1 MNAKLLD
8 HGANPADRKAAVQAG
23 LRRFHHR
30 WLSRGLPDKL
40 GVYFHPL
47 EADDVPAF
55 EAAIGRI
62 RAEGYRIAETPDDF
76 LAAPDPVA
84 WLSFDDNF
92 RSWHDARPLF
102 DRLGVR
108 CTFYTS
114 TAVFRDQAR
123 DADLAAFFDIIEHR
137 GERVTLTTGELKAL
151 HADGHTIGS
160 HTHTHPVLSALPVSH
175 ALDEIRRSKEVL
187 EALLGEP
194 VPHFAYPYGM
204 RRYFDDALIGPCR
217 ELGITTV
224 ARAIPAMLHAPQGPV
239 ELHRSGWRF
248 DRSVD
253 GNLADFAVD
262 GRVFERL
269 TGRSALG

>member
-1 MNAKLLD
+1 MDL
-8 HGANPADRKAAVQAG
+8 RTTVQAR
-23 LRRFHHR
+23 LRRAHHR
-30 WLSRGLPDKL
+30 FLSRGLPDKL

-47 EADDVPAF
+47 EADDADAF
-55 EAAIGRI
+55 AAAVGRI

-76 LAAPDPVA
+76 LAATEPVA

-92 RSWHDARPLF
+92 KSWYDARPLF

-108 CTFYTS
+108 CTFYTN
-114 TAVFRDQAR
+114 TGVFRDRATLDQVS
-123 DADLAAFFDIIEHR
+123 DFFDTIAHD
-137 GERVTLTTGELKAL
+137 GERVTLTTGELQAL
-151 HADGHTIGS
+151 AADGHTIGS
-160 HTHTHPVLSALPVSH
+160 HTHSHPVLSALPTAEAVE
-175 ALDEIRRSKEVL
+175 EIRRSKACL
-187 EALLGEP
+187 ESLLGRP

-204 RRYFDDALIGPCR
+204 RRYFDDALIPPCLD
-217 ELGITTV
+217 LGITTV

>member
-1 MNAKLLD
+1 M
-8 HGANPADRKAAVQAG
+8 DRKARVQQG

-30 WLSRGLPDKL
+30 WFRRELPDKL

-55 EAAIGRI
+55 EAAVGRI
-62 RAEGYRIAETPDDF
+62 RAEGYRIAETPDAF
-76 LAAPDPVA
+76 LSATDPVA

-92 RSWHDARPLF
+92 KSWYDARPLF

-108 CTFYTS
+108 CTFYTN
-114 TAVFRDQAR
+114 TGVFRDRASEAQV
-123 DADLAAFFDIIEHR
+123 AAFFDAIDHP
-137 GERVTLTTGELKAL
+137 GERVTMTTGELQAL

-160 HTHTHPVLSALPVSH
+160 HTHTHPVLSAISVPEAV
-175 ALDEIRRSKEVL
+175 EEVRRSKACL
-187 EALLGEP
+187 ESLIGEP

-204 RRYFDDALIGPCR
+204 RRYFDDALVQPCLD
-217 ELGITTV
+217 LGITTI
-224 ARAIPAMLHAPQGPV
+224 ARAIPAMLYAPQGPV

-248 DRSVD
+248 DRSVE
-253 GNLADFAVD
+253 GNLRDFATD